1 MARLLEKEIEM
12 LKKKIF
18 ELCAMI
24 EENCNS
30 ALKCIENKDT
40 VLAEKVIENDDE
52 IDDMEIEVE
61 EECLKIL
68 ALHQPVARDL
78 RYIVAALKINNE
90 LERIG
95 DLAVN
100 IAKHMIELCKLDN
113 IEIEFDFQEMMVK
126 SMAMVKKSIDA
137 FVYLDSALC
146 YEVII
151 ADDELDTLNKNMF
164 SLFNEYAKKHPGN
177 IDSFLR
183 FLSISRCLERI
194 ADHATNIAE
203 DVIYMTDANIV
214 RHRKFSTINANRQSN

>member
-40 VLAEKVIENDDE
+40 VLAEKVIKNDDE
-52 IDDMEIEVE
+52 IDNMEIEVE

-68 ALHQPVARDL
+68 ALHQPVAIDL
-78 RYIVAALKINNE
+78 RYIIAALKINND

-100 IAKHMIELCKLDN
+100 IAKHMIKLSELEE
-113 IEIEFDFQEMMVK
+113 IEIEFDFQEMMDK

-137 FVYLDSALC
+137 FVYLDSSLC
-146 YEVII
+146 YEVIV
-151 ADDELDTLNKNMF
+151 ADDELDTLNENMF
-164 SLFNEYAKKHPGN
+164 SLFKEYAKKQPDH
-177 IDSFLR
+177 IDSLLR

-194 ADHATNIAE
+194 GDHATNIAE
-203 DVIYMTDANIV
+203 DVIYMTDGNIV
-214 RHRKFSTINANRQSN
+214 RHRTFSQDISLE

>member
-1 MARLLEKEIEM
+1 MARLLEKEIDM
-12 LKKKIF
+12 LKKKVF

-40 VLAEKVIENDDE
+40 ELAEKVIQKDDE
-52 IDDMEIEVE
+52 IDNMEIEVE

-68 ALHQPVARDL
+68 ALHQPVAIDL
-78 RYIVAALKINNE
+78 RYIVAALKINND

-100 IAKHMIELCKLDN
+100 IAKHMIELSELEK
-113 IEIEFDFQEMMVK
+113 IEIEFDFQEIMEK
-126 SMAMVKKSIDA
+126 SMTMVKKSIDA
-137 FVYLDSALC
+137 FVYLDSKLC

-164 SLFNEYAKKHPGN
+164 SLFKEYAKKHPDHIN
-177 IDSFLR
+177 SLLR

-203 DVIYMTDANIV
+203 DVIYMTDGNIV
-214 RHRKFSTINANRQSN
+214 RHRTFSKINTTE